1 MKQNE
6 KKRQKKHI
14 ENYKKKERLE
24 RKSFIYMLGMLFI
37 MATAAMFGLFIFSSN
52 RLREMVL
59 EKEMEQNGLV
69 TSYITRILKSEMED
83 CIEILK
89 TSETFFSSYQED
101 RKEAVVDSLQKLKE
115 GTVFEVYGIMDLEGH
130 SLNDRGEN
138 WTIDIPELIEAIKE
152 DRSYISDVQTRET
165 QEFVSE
171 KKSMNG
177 WLILAVPLHK
187 NNQVIGAVWGSYP
200 VASIAK
206 KIEKPGE
213 TQRYFQIIDDEG
225 NYISRSSSKM
235 SFAKSLPL
243 WEEMERYEFPNGESV
258 AGLRREVEQHKKG
271 TFYFQYQGK
280 KRYVAYEPLGVNN
293 WYVFSVLVGEA
304 VDGYVKNIRQVSTT
318 LMFGFTFFI
327 IALFSAILLIGS
339 WSRRLMEQK
348 NHQLEVTTKLFRII
362 MKKTNDI
369 PFELDTQNRGVKIY
383 LSQEDGDKELEILND
398 ISPEQMF
405 DKGWIH
411 RKDLENYR
419 SFYEE
424 AFAGKIKGEDDRTLV
439 LEMRFHGEWNW
450 KKIHLLS
457 VDQGSVI
464 GFLEDYNEQTLRNKE
479 LAEAKQKTKY
489 DALTGLYNRETFV
502 DKLQY
507 GLKQKKTDD
516 SQGIFAL
523 LLLDL
528 DYFKEI
534 NDTFGHIV
542 GDELLCDTAKSLKAI
557 IRSSDLAGRLGGDEF
572 VIFLKDVLNEE
583 ALYKCVNKI
592 REALTKTYKKEEKE
606 VTVSVSIGIVRA
618 EGEESFRELYVRADQ
633 ALYCVKRHGRN
644 GYAIW
649 KEDEK
654 KA

>member
-1 MKQNE
+1 
-6 KKRQKKHI
+6 
-14 ENYKKKERLE
+14 
-24 RKSFIYMLGMLFI
+24 

-83 CIEILK
+83 CIEILE
-89 TSETFFSSYQED
+89 TSETFFNSYEED
-101 RKEAVVDSLQKLKE
+101 RKEAVVDSLQKIKE
-115 GTVFEVYGIMDLEGH
+115 GTVFEFYGIMDLEGH
-130 SLNDRGEN
+130 SINDSGEN
-138 WTIDIPELIEAIKE
+138 RTIEIPELIEAIKA

-165 QEFVSE
+165 QETAETVSE
-171 KKSMNG
+171 EKSMDG
-177 WLILAVPLHK
+177 WLLLAVPLHK

-235 SFAKSLPL
+235 SFARSLPL

-258 AGLRREVEQHKKG
+258 AWLRREVEQHKKG

-318 LMFGFTFFI
+318 LMFGFAFFI

-369 PFELDTQNRGVKIY
+369 PFELETQNRAVKVY
-383 LSQEDGDKELEILND
+383 QSQEDGDKEFEILDD

-419 SFYEE
+419 SFYED

-457 VDQGSVI
+457 VDQGGMI
-464 GFLEDYNEQTLRNKE
+464 GFLEDYNEQTIRNKE

-502 DKLQY
+502 DKVQY
-507 GLKQKKTDD
+507 GLKQKREDD

-528 DYFKEI
+528 DHFKEI

-542 GDELLCDTAKSLKAI
+542 GDELLCDTAKTLKAV

-572 VIFLKDVLNEE
+572 VVFLKGVLNEE
-583 ALYKCVNKI
+583 ALCKCVDKI
-592 REALTKTYKKEEKE
+592 KEALTKIYEKEEKQ
-606 VTVSVSIGIVRA
+606 VAVSVSIGIALA
-618 EGEESFRELYVRADQ
+618 EGEESFRELYERADQ
-633 ALYCVKRHGRN
+633 ALYQVKRHGRN

-649 KEDEK
+649 NEDEK